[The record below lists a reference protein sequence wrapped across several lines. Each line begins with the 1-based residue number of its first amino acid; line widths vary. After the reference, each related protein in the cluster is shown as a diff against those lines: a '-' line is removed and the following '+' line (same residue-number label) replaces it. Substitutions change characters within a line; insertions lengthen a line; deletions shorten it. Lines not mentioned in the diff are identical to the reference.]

1 MEDGSRAVIARD
13 AVRGGG
19 LLGLR
24 QVFAQA
30 LNLAGYALLARML
43 GPTEIGVLGIVLFVF
58 GFLGTCGGAG
68 LQASLIRL
76 PDEPSADDY
85 RAVFTLQE
93 AIMAVIALGTCAAA
107 PWLAAMYGR
116 PTEEAWLFRLA
127 GVTLFVTSF
136 QAIPAAKL

>member
-1 MEDGSRAVIARD
+1 MEEGSRAAIARD

-30 LNLAGYALLARML
+30 LNLTGYALLARML
-43 GPTEIGVLGIVLFVF
+43 GPAEIGVLGIVLFVF

-76 PDEPSADDY
+76 PDEPTPDEY
-85 RAVFTLQE
+85 RAVFTLQD
-93 AIMAVIALGTCAAA
+93 AIMSAIALATFAAA
-107 PWLAAMYGR
+107 PWVAALYGR
-116 PTEEAWLFRLA
+116 PPEEAWLFRL
-127 GVTLFVTSF
+127 V
-136 QAIPAAKL
+136 